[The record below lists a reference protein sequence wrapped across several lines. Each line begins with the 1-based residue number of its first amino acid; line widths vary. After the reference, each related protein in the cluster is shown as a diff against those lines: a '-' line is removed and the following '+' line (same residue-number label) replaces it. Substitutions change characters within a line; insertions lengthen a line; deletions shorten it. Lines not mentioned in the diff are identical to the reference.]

1 MYMGWETGEGMELD
15 IRAIKFSFDQDQK
28 EFIEK
33 KMQRVSYAQDLITSL
48 ACSVKLDKKFIYEC
62 DIHFSFGEVAHV
74 STENYDFEAGVNKLV
89 DMLDQKIKKEKDKIQ
104 GKN

>member
-1 MYMGWETGEGMELD
+1 MGRKWGIIMELD
-15 IRAIKFSFDQDQK
+15 IRAIKFSFDEDQK

-33 KMQRVSYAQDLITSL
+33 KMQRVSYAEDLITSI

-62 DIHFSFGEVAHV
+62 DVRFKFGETSHV
-74 STENYDFEAGVNKLV
+74 STENYDFEAGVNKLI

-104 GKN
+104 EKK